1 MPPSTSDNARPPRR
15 ERAEN
20 AARRRRQM
28 IEATLRSVARNG
40 LAATTLATVSQEAG
54 LSQGVAVFYFES
66 KQRLLAEALR
76 FHYEAYRLTWQSR
89 LDRVSGD
96 AMDRLIELV
105 AADFDPAVF
114 NPQALAVWHAYWGQ
128 ATAKPIYAEI
138 AGEFDSERGAA
149 VREACADLLAGRRN
163 APDPEAVATGIDG
176 LTDGLWLRAYLAPR
190 WPETAAMLHPV
201 CTFLATLFPEHAA
214 RIEAGL
220 GPGGAGNPDKARGQ
234 E

>member
-1 MPPSTSDNARPPRR
+1 MSRSTPDGTRRPRR

-76 FHYEAYRLTWQSR
+76 HHYEVYRQTWRSR
-89 LDRVSGD
+89 LDEAGSE
-96 AMDRLIELV
+96 AIDRLLALV
-105 AADFDPAVF
+105 AADFDPTVF
-114 NPQALAVWHAYWGQ
+114 NPRALAVWHAYWGQ
-128 ATAKPIYAEI
+128 ATARPIYAEI
-138 AGEFDSERGAA
+138 AEEFDSERAAA
-149 VREACADLLAGRRN
+149 VRGACADLMAGRPD
-163 APDPEAVATGIDG
+163 APDPAAVATGIDG

-190 WPETAAMLHPV
+190 WPETSAMLHPV

-214 RIEAGL
+214 QVEETL
-220 GPGGAGNPDKARGQ
+220 GTGPAADRDGGGVHG
-234 E
+234 